1 MERLYLV
8 TVAGSAA
15 ECLTELSRM
24 ATSQG
29 LPDVLNTIFYGRPVV
44 LEVLP
49 RFIEAIA
56 AKDLALVPTQR

>member
-1 MERLYLV
+1 
-8 TVAGSAA
+8 
-15 ECLTELSRM
+15 M